1 MPNPPFELTLEALDA
16 LAIGAWILG
25 TGGGGDPYFSLL
37 EAREQLAA
45 GKRARVIDPLSLAD
59 DALVACVGQMG
70 APLVKQERLVD
81 GPVIAS
87 TITMMEE
94 YLGRKFE
101 AVMLWEIGGNNGFQ
115 AILSGMLLDLPIVDC
130 DAMGRAFPQADMT
143 TFSICE
149 LTPYPWTMVD
159 IRRNRII
166 FAEAEDWSWMER
178 MTRRA
183 CTVLGSSAATCK
195 APRTG
200 AEVKSSTCLHTV
212 TQALRIGRTV
222 AAAPR
227 AHEDAVA
234 AVVAAEGGLVLFRGK
249 IVDVMRRTTEGWLRG
264 TIEIDGLDADQGHR
278 MRIAFQNEF
287 VVAWKNE
294 AVLRHRAGPD
304 LPDGQR
310 LRRCDRHRDR
320 ALRPARHRHRPAGA
334 GHPHERAGAQEGRP
348 AGLRLRPRFPLR
360 VRGGAADDAH
370 RHRRRRHQHGCRHDR
385 GTAWCAMPSRAR
397 PPRTSRAASPGR
409 WAICWAVAGV
419 PVSRD
424 RRGDDRHHALHQ
436 RGGAAPRRR
445 PGRGRA
451 HRAAGRGDAAAVR
464 RLAARSARAGTRPRA
479 HGARRLRGGRP
490 ADRAVRPRRHAR
502 GGAGHRRI
510 RRGGRGGLVRVLAA
524 QFRPREGGRRDP
536 ARGMPAASPSRL
548 SHELGRIGLLARENV
563 SLLNASLFSMA
574 RATIAA
580 FVDAIAKAGIAA
592 PLFITQNDGTVVAAD
607 GSGGVSGAL
616 VRLGADQLA
625 ARRGVP
631 VGSRERHRGRR
642 RRHHGRRRQPG
653 ARLSRARP
661 TTSCTSAACAR
672 CSACPT

>member
-200 AEVKSSTCLHTV
+200 AEVKSSTCLHTL

-222 AAAPR
+222 VAARR

-234 AVVAAEGGLVLFRGK
+234 AVVQSEGGLVLFRGK
-249 IVDVMRRTTEGWLRG
+249 IVDVMRRTTEGWL
-264 TIEIDGLDADQGHR
+264 QGHHR
-278 MRIAFQNEF
+278 DRGARRRPGPARAHRFPER
-287 VVAWKNE
+287 VRRRLE
-294 AVLRHRAGPD
+294 ERGGDRHRAGPD

-310 LRRCDRHRDR
+310 LGRCDRHGDG
-320 ALRPARHRHRPAGA
+320 ALRAARHGHRPAGA
-334 GHPHERAGAQEGRP
+334 GHPHERAWAEEGRP
-348 AGLRLRPRFPLR
+348 AGLRLRSRFPFR
-360 VRGGAADDAH
+360 VRGGAAMMRIGIDVGGTNTDAVMIEAGQV
-370 RHRRRRHQHGCRHDR
+370 RHAVKSPTTADVTSGISHALADLL
-385 GTAWCAMPSRAR
+385 GTAKV
-397 PPRTSRAASPGR
+397 
-409 WAICWAVAGV
+409 AVSKIGAVMIGTTHFTNAV
-419 PVSRD
+419 VQRRDVSR
-424 RRGDDRHHALHQ
+424 
-436 RGGAAPRRR
+436 
-445 PGRGRA
+445 
-451 HRAAGRGDAAAVR
+451 AAAVR
-464 RLAARSARAGTRPRA
+464 IGLPAAATLPPFVDWPADLRELVRGPV
-479 HGARRLRGGRP
+479 HMIRGGYEVDGRP
-490 ADRAVRPRRHAR
+490 LVPFDRAAMRAV
-502 GGAGHRRI
+502 
-510 RRGGRGGLVRVLAA
+510 A
-524 QFRPREGGRRDP
+524 QEI
-536 ARGMPAASPSRL
+536 AASGVPAVAVSCVFSPLNADLEREAGQILREECPGIAITL

-563 SLLNASLFSMA
+563 SLLNASLHSMA

-580 FVDAIAKAGIAA
+580 FTDAIDKAGIAA
-592 PLFITQNDGTVVAAD
+592 PLFITQNDGTVVAAAEAVAFPVRSFA
-607 GSGGVSGAL
+607 SGPTNSLRGAAFLSGLENAI
-616 VRLGADQLA
+616 VVDVGGTTAD
-625 ARRGVP
+625 
-631 VGSRERHRGRR
+631 VGSLRARLPARGQQRRACRR
-642 RRHHGRRRQPG
+642 RAHAVPH
-653 ARLSRARP
+653 A
-661 TTSCTSAACAR
+661 
-672 CSACPT
+672 